1 MPGKNNTNLG
11 LTAYFDEYYVT
22 LTAYTQVLTRS
33 HTLS

>member
-11 LTAYFDEYYVT
+11 LTAYFDRYYVT

-33 HTLS
+33 HALS